1 MRLVLTLAFDS
12 KSVLFQIITEWY
24 YVLALLLLMA
34 VIPAVLFIN
43 PCPSISLDSLLND
56 LAVWW

>member
-1 MRLVLTLAFDS
+1 MEFDT

-43 PCPSISLDSLLND
+43 PCPPISLDSFLND